1 MLQKTWVNESRK
13 IIICVDSYEDDVL
26 KGRFC
31 DISQQVQQF
40 SSWSQFLLKMEQ
52 MLDEMQLPQS
62 YTTLRRYRIPL
73 QGLPEG
79 WNAKAVRGG
88 QATFELTVI
97 FRQHTSWQGILFW
110 REGKMEHSFRSVL
123 ELVALMDSALQ
134 GRKGSV
140 AV

>member
-13 IIICVDSYEDDVL
+13 TIICVDSYEDDVL

-62 YTTLRRYRIPL
+62 YTTLRRYLIPL
-73 QGLPEG
+73 QGLPEV
-79 WNAKAVRGG
+79 WNAKAVRGV

-110 REGKMEHSFRSVL
+110 REEKMEHSFRSVL
-123 ELVALMDSALQ
+123 ELVALMDSALR